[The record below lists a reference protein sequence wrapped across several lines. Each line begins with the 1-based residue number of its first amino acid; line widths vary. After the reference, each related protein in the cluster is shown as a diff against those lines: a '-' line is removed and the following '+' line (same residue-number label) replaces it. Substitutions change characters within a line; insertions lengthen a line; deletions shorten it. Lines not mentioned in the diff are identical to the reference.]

1 MMNSVTY
8 DSDPSDILLKNLAV
22 QFNPE
27 KRFVLDPV
35 EFNVLLF

>member
-8 DSDPSDILLKNLAV
+8 DSDPSNILLKNLAV
-22 QFNPE
+22 QNPE